1 MHDGDVIPF
10 TGSPRDAPRDRIAR
24 DSIRPVYLQGW
35 DTDLLRS
42 IVPSQQVINE
52 DAGIPSVFEFLVRG
66 SRKGDRER
74 GAGLEFCS
82 DLAGRIGT
90 CAP

>member
-1 MHDGDVIPF
+1 MAPLTLSTYDNAHDGDVIPF

-52 DAGIPSVFEFLVRG
+52 DAGIPSVFEFLVCG
-66 SRKGDRER
+66 SRKGIEN
-74 GAGLEFCS
+74 GVQV
-82 DLAGRIGT
+82 
-90 CAP
+90 